1 MCLRQSIEVLTSS
14 MSGVEMCLSAILAA
28 NAIESVVLYMQVEV
42 PLGAMGF
49 GGELHDAVDFAG
61 RHDWPYVSP
70 WQTMT
75 RTYR

>member
-1 MCLRQSIEVLTSS
+1 MCLRQGIEVLTSS

-28 NAIESVVLYMQVEV
+28 NAIKSVVLYMQVEV
-42 PLGAMGF
+42 PLRVIGF
-49 GGELHDAVDFAG
+49 GGEPHDAVDIAG
-61 RHDWPYVSP
+61 RHDWPYVSA